1 MSDVVMGR
9 KPASASS
16 EQEKSLT
23 IRHSKIKKARRQL
36 LLALGARWRPS
47 IKAKTLLGLLIFLV
61 SFSTKSLMAV
71 DLAPSIYTSAQASGR
86 SEFERDAASIMEG
99 RGLLV
104 PDNWDP
110 SDTSLL
116 FHAPGYSI
124 FLSGVYSLFG
134 RSRFNAQL
142 VNNIINSAS
151 AVLLFLIA
159 GTLLTWRIGVAAG
172 LLTAVSHH
180 LSYFS
185 NFILPDSIS
194 AFPILVAIYLLAGF
208 RHGRARPI
216 WLYALVG
223 LLIGL
228 SVWLR
233 PNALLLGPFLSLF
246 VGLAFG
252 DLKRSW
258 IIAAVSILV
267 VAPITIRNYIIYH
280 EFVPVSANL
289 GMVLWEG
296 IGDASGDRFGA
307 VTTDQAVAEQE
318 AAAYGDPR
326 YGASWATPDGIKRD
340 RDRIRRSMDVI
351 LSHPL
356 WFSGTMLGR
365 IGEMFKYSAHAPL
378 VYKECDRAAQA
389 ENEEARIDEKP
400 GKRKPSA
407 DTSVLEIG
415 KSICWMRPMVR
426 ASQRLA
432 KETVLPLIFI
442 GMLLV
447 STLSRRRA
455 LFLLIVPIYF
465 LIFQSIVHLEF
476 RYTIPIHYFLFIFAA
491 TAWVAMA
498 TVIYR
503 GAKRLKEKVLS
514 AES

>member
-1 MSDVVMGR
+1 M
-9 KPASASS
+9 
-16 EQEKSLT
+16 LF
-23 IRHSKIKKARRQL
+23 
-36 LLALGARWRPS
+36 
-47 IKAKTLLGLLIFLV
+47 GLLIFLV
-61 SFSTKSLMAV
+61 SFTTKSLMAV

-104 PDNWDP
+104 PDNWDA

-124 FLSGVYSLFG
+124 FLSAVYSTFG

-159 GTLLTWRIGVAAG
+159 GTLLTWPVGVAAG

-185 NFILPDSIS
+185 NFILPDSLS
-194 AFPILVAIYLLAGF
+194 AFPILVAIYLLIRF
-208 RHGRARPI
+208 RRSRARPF

-223 LLIGL
+223 FFIG
-228 SVWLR
+228 STVWLR
-233 PNALLLGPFLSLF
+233 PNALLLGPFLAIAVTLIF
-246 VGLAFG
+246 AGRWRELR
-252 DLKRSW
+252 RSW
-258 IIAAVSILV
+258 VIAAVSFLV
-267 VAPITIRNYIIYH
+267 IAPITIRNYIIYR

-318 AAAYGDPR
+318 AVWYGDPR
-326 YGASWATPDGIKRD
+326 YGESWASPDGIKRD
-340 RDRIRRSMDVI
+340 RDRTRRSMNVI
-351 LSHPL
+351 LSHPF
-356 WFSGTMLGR
+356 WFLGAMLGR
-365 IGEMFKYSAHAPL
+365 MGEMVKYSAHAPL
-378 VYKECDRAAQA
+378 VYKECDRAALA
-389 ENEEARIDEKP
+389 ENEEASADEKR
-400 GKRKPSA
+400 GKRKATA

-415 KSICWMRPMVR
+415 KSICWMRPPVR
-426 ASQRLA
+426 AFQRLA
-432 KETVLPLIFI
+432 KESMLPMIFI
-442 GMLLV
+442 GVLLV
-447 STLSRRRA
+447 FTLSRRRA
-455 LFLLIVPIYF
+455 LFLLIVPVYF
-465 LIFQSIVHLEF
+465 LIFQSIVHFEF

-491 TAWVAMA
+491 TAWVAIA

-503 GAKRLKEKVLS
+503 GARRLIRKVLS
-514 AES
+514 PE

>member
-1 MSDVVMGR
+1 M
-9 KPASASS
+9 ASHAFGN
-16 EQEKSLT
+16 
-23 IRHSKIKKARRQL
+23 IKIFRRRL
-36 LLALGARWRPS
+36 LLVLGGTYRPS

-61 SFSTKSLMAV
+61 SFTTKSLMAV

-104 PDNWDP
+104 PDNWDA

-124 FLSGVYSLFG
+124 FLGAVYSLFG
-134 RSRFNAQL
+134 QSRFNAQL

-159 GTLLTWRIGVAAG
+159 GTLLTWPVGVAAG

-185 NFILPDSIS
+185 NFILPDSLS
-194 AFPILVAIYLLAGF
+194 AFPILVAIYLLIRF
-208 RHGRARPI
+208 RRRRARPL

-223 LLIGL
+223 LFIG
-228 SVWLR
+228 SAVWLR
-233 PNALLLGPFLSLF
+233 PNALLLGPFLALSVTLVF
-246 VGLAFG
+246 AGRWRELR
-252 DLKRSW
+252 RSW
-258 IIAAVSILV
+258 MIAAVSILV
-267 VAPITIRNYIIYH
+267 VAPITIRNYIIYR

-318 AAAYGDPR
+318 AVWYGEPR
-326 YGASWATPDGIKRD
+326 YGASWASPDGIKRD
-340 RDRIRRSMDVI
+340 RDRTRRSMDVI

-365 IGEMFKYSAHAPL
+365 VGEMVKYSAHAPL
-378 VYKECDRAAQA
+378 VYKECDRAALA
-389 ENEEARIDEKP
+389 ENEEASADEKR
-400 GKRKPSA
+400 GKRKATA

-415 KSICWMRPMVR
+415 KSICWMRQPVR
-426 ASQRLA
+426 VFQRLA
-432 KETVLPLIFI
+432 KETMLPLIFI
-442 GMLLV
+442 GVLIV
-447 STLSRRRA
+447 FTLSRRRA
-455 LFLLIVPIYF
+455 LLLLIVPLYF
-465 LIFQSIVHLEF
+465 LIFQSIVHFEF

-491 TAWVAMA
+491 TAWVAIA
-498 TVIYR
+498 TLIYR
-503 GAKRLKEKVLS
+503 GARRLKERVLS
-514 AES
+514 AE